1 MNRATLIAG
10 IGGGLVAVALL
21 APATG
26 TALGKLARARGAV
39 AEARTAV
46 RAPARAPV
54 PLTAAGLRAPG
65 GNEAAAAG
73 ALAARVRKL
82 AAEGGVLVEQAAR
95 VPAGEGVAK
104 LQLRLSGPDKAVVA
118 LVDRIEREAPL
129 LRFAAWRAT
138 ALPGGSVRI
147 EGEAVAAWR

>member
-10 IGGGLVAVALL
+10 IAGGLGALALL

-26 TALGKLARARGAV
+26 TALGKLARARGA
-39 AEARTAV
+39 AV
-46 RAPARAPV
+46 QAQMAVSAPKAALV
-54 PLTAAGLRAPG
+54 PMTAAGLRAPG
-65 GNEAAAAG
+65 RTEAAAANG
-73 ALAARVRKL
+73 LVARVRKL
-82 AAEGGVLVEQAAR
+82 AADGGVLVEQAAHT
-95 VPAGEGVAK
+95 PAGEGLVR

-129 LRFAAWRAT
+129 LRFATWRAT

>member
-10 IGGGLVAVALL
+10 IAGGLAAVALL

-26 TALGKLARARGAV
+26 TALGKLERARAA
-39 AEARTAV
+39 ATEARVAANAPV
-46 RAPARAPV
+46 RAAV

-65 GNEAAAAG
+65 GNEAAAA
-73 ALAARVRKL
+73 AALTQRVRRLAAD
-82 AAEGGVLVEQAAR
+82 GGVLVEQATR
-95 VPAGEGVAK
+95 IRGGEGLVK

-118 LVDRIEREAPL
+118 LTDRIEREAPL
-129 LRFAAWRAT
+129 LRFSSWQVT
-138 ALPGGSVRI
+138 ALTGGGLRI

>member
-10 IGGGLVAVALL
+10 IAGGLVAVALL

-26 TALGKLARARGAV
+26 TALGKLERARAAV
-39 AEARTAV
+39 AQAQAV
-46 RAPARAPV
+46 ARAPTRAAV

-65 GNEAAAAG
+65 GNEAAAAR
-73 ALAARVRKL
+73 AQANRVRRL
-82 AAEGGVLVEQAAR
+82 AAEGGVLVEQAEQA
-95 VPAGEGVAK
+95 PGGEGLVK

-118 LVDRIEREAPL
+118 LTDRIEREAPL
-129 LRFAAWRAT
+129 LRFASWRAS
-138 ALPGGSVRI
+138 ALAGGGLRV

>member
-26 TALGKLARARGAV
+26 TALGKLGRARDAL
-39 AEARTAV
+39 AEARAAV
-46 RAPARAPV
+46 RAPVRAPV
-54 PLTAAGLRAPG
+54 QLTAAGLRAPG
-65 GNEAAAAG
+65 GSEAAAAG

-82 AAEGGVLVEQAAR
+82 AADGGVLVEQAVRA
-95 VPAGEGVAK
+95 PGGEGLVK

-118 LVDRIEREAPL
+118 LADRIERAAPL
-129 LRFAAWRAT
+129 LRFAAWRAS
-138 ALPGGSVRI
+138 ALPGGGLRI

>member
-10 IGGGLVAVALL
+10 IAGGLVAVALL

-26 TALGKLARARGAV
+26 TALGKLARARDAV
-39 AEARTAV
+39 AEARMAAGAP
-46 RAPARAPV
+46 RAAPV
-54 PLTAAGLRAPG
+54 PLTAADLRAPG
-65 GNEAAAAG
+65 GSETAAAG
-73 ALAARVRKL
+73 GLVVRVRKL
-82 AAEGGVLVEQAAR
+82 AADGGVLVEQAAR
-95 VPAGEGVAK
+95 APAGEGLVR

-129 LRFAAWRAT
+129 LRFSAWRAT

>member
-10 IGGGLVAVALL
+10 IVGGVAAVALL

-26 TALGKLARARGAV
+26 TALGELERARTAV
-39 AEARTAV
+39 AEARATV
-46 RAPARAPV
+46 RAPVRAVV
-54 PLTAAGLRAPG
+54 PLTAANLRAPG
-65 GNEAAAAG
+65 GSEAVAAS
-73 ALAARVRKL
+73 ALADRVRRL

-95 VPAGEGVAK
+95 APGGEGLVK

-118 LVDRIEREAPL
+118 LTDRIEREAPL
-129 LRFAAWRAT
+129 LRFASWRAS
-138 ALPGGSVRI
+138 ALAGGGLRV

>member
-26 TALGKLARARGAV
+26 TALGELSRARAAAFDAQVAV
-39 AEARTAV
+39 S
-46 RAPARAPV
+46 APVRAPV
-54 PLTAAGLRAPG
+54 PLTATGLRAPG
-65 GNEAAAAG
+65 GSEVAAAG
-73 ALAARVRKL
+73 AIATRVRKL

-95 VPAGEGVAK
+95 VPAGEGLVK
-104 LQLRLSGPDKAVVA
+104 LQLKLSGPDKAVIA
-118 LVDRIEREAPL
+118 LTDRIEREAPL
-129 LRFAAWRAT
+129 LRFAAWRAS
-138 ALPGGSVRI
+138 ALAGGGLRI